1 MGMWEDQRER
11 GEVQSPVPLPVE
23 AHAAFTITQGQ
34 RITS

>member
-1 MGMWEDQRER
+1 MGMWEDQRET
-11 GEVQSPVPLPVE
+11 GQVQPPVPLPVG